1 MKEKENKSKKGS
13 ALLDHMIQRNI
24 SSSMQN
30 VDDKV
35 IAQAIKTL
43 LMKDDNKYMNY
54 EYSWNNQ
61 F

>member
-43 LMKDDNKYMNY
+43 LMKDDNKYMN
-54 EYSWNNQ
+54 
-61 F
+61 